1 MSKELDGKIIEG
13 RSFRPIRLVHVEP
26 SDSNLGQLEEIEGEV
41 PPLADL
47 PKIVHIDE
55 VSNPYSLRRR
65 YRKFVK
71 EHPHFI
77 ESVRRAKED
86 AVLFYDSNGTKIL
99 RGVGAA
105 VAIVGL
111 GAVGVVV
118 YKHRES
124 HKK

>member
-26 SDSNLGQLEEIEGEV
+26 SGSSQLEEIVGEV

-86 AVLFYDSNGTKIL
+86 AILFYDSNGTKIL

-105 VAIVGL
+105 VTIAGL
-111 GAVGVVV
+111 GALAIVV
-118 YKHRES
+118 YKHKES